1 MTMGPLDLLNHVFNF
16 LAPALAVGVLV
27 AMVGQIFK
35 RKMPG
40 ARVLHAQAA
49 INCVAGA
56 LALGGGLWFFGH
68 DGKMASYAAMVLAIA
83 SSQCFLRKGGR
94 A

>member
-1 MTMGPLDLLNHVFNF
+1 MGPLDLLNHAFNF

-27 AMVGQIFK
+27 AVMGQIFK
-35 RKMPG
+35 GKMPV

-49 INCVAGA
+49 INCVAGG

-68 DGKMASYAAMVLAIA
+68 DGKMASYAAMVLAIG
-83 SSQCFLRKGGR
+83 SSQCFLHKGGR